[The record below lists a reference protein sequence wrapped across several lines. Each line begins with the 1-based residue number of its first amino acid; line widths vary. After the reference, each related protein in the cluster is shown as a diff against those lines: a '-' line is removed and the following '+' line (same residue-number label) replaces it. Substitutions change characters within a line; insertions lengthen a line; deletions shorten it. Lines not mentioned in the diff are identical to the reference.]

1 MKRVYDNIEEQ
12 YKNQFD
18 NYQHDFDQ
26 TAMWQSLD
34 AALPQQSQPKVAIFA
49 LASAFVVSI
58 LAGALWMNYDTS
70 QANFASEVEVEK
82 KLEVATQTQHENLAI
97 ASHDEQT
104 AIPSITANPLI
115 VPSEQTLQQANTTRS
130 EETNFVEKTAYNSN
144 AEGHKTTAIASN
156 KTAQNPLRLAS
167 AKAPSIEALQ
177 NSFVSNTAKANTMM
191 DLDENPIVFPSIR
204 TQNKTQQLQN
214 RMSLLPSISSTSI
227 LTPNLLQK
235 ETTLRDGDLSCPMV
249 GGKRRTPIKGHGFID
264 IYGEGDFNMTTIESQ
279 NTDTDAYETS
289 WNDTDTPLGSYEF
302 GVLLGYEFDGGLYA
316 GLGLEYQ
323 KTVEKLE
330 YQQTVIQ
337 RVTVWSEEAY
347 FYIDE
352 SGNQVFVADSVTTQS
367 VYERSVKSGKEH
379 TIINL
384 PLILGYNIHANDWN
398 IGVFGG
404 ANINLS
410 HKFEGKI
417 INESNAFVAL
427 NEDNYETVYK
437 RKLGASFFAGLHL
450 GHNIGSSMEL
460 YLNPTVRIYPN
471 SWMQDDY
478 SLSAKYRLA
487 GLRLGLRYKM

>member
-1 MKRVYDNIEEQ
+1 MKRVYDNIEQQ

-26 TAMWQSLD
+26 TAMWQGLD
-34 AALPQQSQPKVAIFA
+34 AALPQPSQPKIAIFA
-49 LASAFVVSI
+49 LASTFLVSI
-58 LAGALWMNYDTS
+58 LAGALWMNYDAP
-70 QANFASEVEVEK
+70 QANFASEIEVEK
-82 KLEVATQTQHENLAI
+82 MVEVTSPLQSETLVADAYKEVENNPSLAGN
-97 ASHDEQT
+97 Q
-104 AIPSITANPLI
+104 ANILKQ
-115 VPSEQTLQQANTTRS
+115 QTLQQTNVSSEENSLLAGTGMDSQNTLQQTHKITAKTNSPSIKVLQSQLSANTSKAT
-130 EETNFVEKTAYNSN
+130 TLIAVDEKMSHFAST
-144 AEGHKTTAIASN
+144 GIHK
-156 KTAQNPLRLAS
+156 
-167 AKAPSIEALQ
+167 EAREMQ
-177 NSFVSNTAKANTMM
+177 SR
-191 DLDENPIVFPSIR
+191 I
-204 TQNKTQQLQN
+204 
-214 RMSLLPSISSTSI
+214 SLLPSISSTSI
-227 LTPNLLQK
+227 ATPNLLQK
-235 ETTLRDGDLSCPMV
+235 ATTLRDGDLNCPMV
-249 GGKRRTPIKGHGFID
+249 GGKVRKPVKGHGFID
-264 IYGEGDFNMTTIESQ
+264 VYGEGDFNMTTIESQ
-279 NTDTDAYETS
+279 NTDTDAYQNS

-384 PLILGYNIHANDWN
+384 PLILGYNIHANNWN

-417 INESNAFVAL
+417 INDSNAFVAL

-460 YLNPTVRIYPN
+460 YFNPTVRIYPN

-478 SLSAKYRLA
+478 SLSAKYKLA
-487 GLRLGLRYKM
+487 GLRVGLRYKL